1 MYKEKPV
8 MCLSWAFLFLFYW
21 RNICGMERAKKK
33 YNRDRIFKVRL
44 NEYEN
49 DMLMFLANEDN
60 LSRAEVLRK
69 AIRVMYNFKKFGN
82 FNP

>member
-1 MYKEKPV
+1 
-8 MCLSWAFLFLFYW
+8 
-21 RNICGMERAKKK
+21 MERSKKK

-60 LSRAEVLRK
+60 LSRSEVLRK
-69 AIRVMYNFKKFGN
+69 AIRFMYNFKKFGN

>member
-1 MYKEKPV
+1 
-8 MCLSWAFLFLFYW
+8 
-21 RNICGMERAKKK
+21 MERSKKK

-60 LSRAEVLRK
+60 LSRSEVLRN
-69 AIRVMYNFKKFGN
+69 AIRVIYNFKKFGN
-82 FNP
+82 FKP

>member
-1 MYKEKPV
+1 
-8 MCLSWAFLFLFYW
+8 
-21 RNICGMERAKKK
+21 MERSKKK

-49 DMLMFLANEDN
+49 DMLMFLANDIN
-60 LSRAEVLRK
+60 LSRSGVLRK
-69 AIRVMYNFKKFGN
+69 AMRVMYKFKKVGN

>member
-1 MYKEKPV
+1 
-8 MCLSWAFLFLFYW
+8 
-21 RNICGMERAKKK
+21 MERAKKK
-33 YNRDRIFKVRL
+33 YNKDRRYELRL
-44 NEYEN
+44 NKYEN